1 MDRSQPIRFLV
12 ILSTDEGG
20 EISSGEVRL
29 GRIAPAYYLF
39 KDEGAEV
46 VLATLTG
53 GYPKLPDFGQL
64 DQQDPSIRRFLDDR
78 EARDDLADTLGV
90 HQIVTDDFDAALCL
104 GFSGPLW
111 EEGNQGTAL
120 VLASLLE
127 GGRPVAI
134 IPGNAVPVSPRG
146 AANGLLMIGDANDA
160 PVMAAHALL
169 KIVFER
175 RKLAI

>member
-1 MDRSQPIRFLV
+1 MDGSQPIRFLV

-20 EISSGEVRL
+20 EVSNGEVRL
-29 GRIAPAYYLF
+29 ARLAPAYYLF
-39 KDEGAEV
+39 KDEGADV

-53 GYPKLPDFGQL
+53 GYPKLPDFAQA

-78 EARDDLADTLGV
+78 AARDDLADTLGV
-90 HQIVTDDFDAALCL
+90 HQIVIDDFDAALCL

-111 EEGNQGTAL
+111 EDGNEGIAL
-120 VLASLLE
+120 VLASLLD
-127 GGRPVAI
+127 GGRPVVI

-146 AANGLLMIGDANDA
+146 AANGLLMIGEANDA

-169 KIVFER
+169 KIVKER
-175 RKLAI
+175 RKAKV